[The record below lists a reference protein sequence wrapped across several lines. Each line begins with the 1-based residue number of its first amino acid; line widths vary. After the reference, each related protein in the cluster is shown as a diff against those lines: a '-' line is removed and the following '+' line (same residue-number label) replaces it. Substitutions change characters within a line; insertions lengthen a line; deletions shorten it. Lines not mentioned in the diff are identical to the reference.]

1 MQFDALLP
9 FMFFWTINNLPR
21 IQTKK

>member
-9 FMFFWTINNLPR
+9 LCFLHYKQI
-21 IQTKK
+21 TKDIV